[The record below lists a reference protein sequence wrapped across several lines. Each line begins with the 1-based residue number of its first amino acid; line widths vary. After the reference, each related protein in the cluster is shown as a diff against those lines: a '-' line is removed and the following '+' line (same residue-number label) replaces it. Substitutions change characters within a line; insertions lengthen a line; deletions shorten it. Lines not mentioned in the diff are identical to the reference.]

1 MPKEGVEPSPCCQ
14 DGILN
19 PARLPVP
26 PLRLRFAQII
36 NNLPRFVNAKLGLFR
51 LRQRLRR
58 DKFRLRQRLRRDK
71 LGFFRWP
78 KRQFFVQVEM
88 AVLRIPWA

>member
-26 PLRLRFAQII
+26 PLR
-36 NNLPRFVNAKLGLFR
+36 PRFYLHVLSLASLLCTHDKNATTAGRIKYSLPAVKGKSSLVNWQIR
-51 LRQRLRR
+51 LSGEQEIRL
-58 DKFRLRQRLRRDK
+58 
-71 LGFFRWP
+71 
-78 KRQFFVQVEM
+78 
-88 AVLRIPWA
+88 